1 MKIIRATFYQLFN
14 FWVAKYVNLDNY
26 MKQMSSLVNFYKA
39 NILVSTTQ
47 AKKQNFVDTPEGLHG
62 PSPPAS
68 TRITI
73 RTSLVIATLLF
84 SIALTKC
91 DSPNTQ
97 D

>member
-47 AKKQNFVDTPEGLHG
+47 AKKQNFVDTPEGLHKNHNPHLSG
-62 PSPPAS
+62 HRHLAFLYSSHQMWLPKHPG
-68 TRITI
+68 
-73 RTSLVIATLLF
+73 LVCSDGF
-84 SIALTKC
+84 
-91 DSPNTQ
+91 
-97 D
+97 